1 MPLSDNTKDILSLG
15 AHGRV
20 QTKQA
25 EYEMACHRLKAAH
38 DELQSVAAR
47 VNRALS
53 KLSDVRRHALTEL
66 AGIRR
71 IAKHLNARE
80 RVLGDVQIAASA
92 ELALR
97 RIDATLSEAE
107 LGESAI
113 TALSTGAS
121 TALGALA
128 ISAAGGQLATGA
140 AAILAGAGAAPAA
153 LTGMAASGAVIGG
166 LAVLPA
172 VAAMA
177 IMSHARA
184 GSKIREI
191 ETMIANV
198 EKQRGEIISQQTILS
213 AAQKRIAEL
222 SAAITKASETFA
234 AELGFTVRR
243 LCPFGRLSRLLKQLR
258 RFFGGNYFSA
268 RDLEVIAP
276 MLRIAELLAEL
287 IDQKVVDEQGNWH

>member
-25 EYEMACHRLKAAH
+25 EYETACHRLKAAH

-97 RIDATLSEAE
+97 RIDATLSAAE

-140 AAILAGAGAAPAA
+140 AILAGAGAAPAA
-153 LTGMAASGAVIGG
+153 LTGVAASGVVIGG
-166 LAVLPA
+166 LALLPA

-198 EKQRGEIISQQTILS
+198 EKQQGEIISQQTILS

-222 SAAITKASETFA
+222 SAATTKGGETFA

-243 LCPFGRLSRLLKQLR
+243 LYPFGRLSRLLKRLR

-276 MLRIAELLAEL
+276 MLQIAELLAKL